1 MHDLHRLK
9 YFDHNDESIVR
20 GWRDIH
26 VTDGDQPYMDK
37 WWVPG
42 LNIGFE
48 HSFTHGVAD
57 FLASVDSEN
66 KAQPDFRN
74 ALQTQRVCEAVINSG
89 NTRQWQKTNVEL

>member
-1 MHDLHRLK
+1 MLFLLSEKPDLWQYLNQPDMLVVIRLHIVKLMVKIFPWHGDLHGHRLK
-9 YFDHNDESIVR
+9 YFDRGDESIVR

-48 HSFTHGVAD
+48 HSFTH
-57 FLASVDSEN
+57 S
-66 KAQPDFRN
+66 
-74 ALQTQRVCEAVINSG
+74 C
-89 NTRQWQKTNVEL
+89 